1 MRPGCSRM
9 QNSPSSIRSLSL
21 RGMIS
26 QDVFVAVASSQLAV
40 IVPASLAHGVGLAP
54 FGVSFLDEAEGV
66 FHRDAILFGLVVVKH
81 RGGHNLVAKR
91 TMNSGGRHGR
101 ILVIG

>member
-1 MRPGCSRM
+1 VV
-9 QNSPSSIRSLSL
+9 
-21 RGMIS
+21 
-26 QDVFVAVASSQLAV
+26 VFAGALQFAV

-81 RGGHNLVAKR
+81 RGGHNLVAER

-101 ILVIG
+101 MLVIG

>member
-1 MRPGCSRM
+1 MAVFAHRNRLGTRSREVVVRVGWL
-9 QNSPSSIRSLSL
+9 Q
-21 RGMIS
+21 
-26 QDVFVAVASSQLAV
+26 FAV
-40 IVPASLAHGVGLAP
+40 IIPASLAHGVGLAP
-54 FGVSFLDEAEGV
+54 FGVTFLDEAEGV

-101 ILVIG
+101 MLVGG